1 MTLRLSAALLFLLGV
16 GVLGI
21 LATINQFAIVEAVN
35 AKLPPESQFNSIGW
49 WPRKAWKLHSEY
61 RLLYPGGGLL
71 RRQGILAAAMFL
83 CMTVVAGLIGL
94 SVFAVA
100 AFGVGG
106 ALLVWLSYFRK
117 TSRN

>member
-1 MTLRLSAALLFLLGV
+1 MSV

-35 AKLPPESQFNSIGW
+35 AKLPPESQFNSLVW
-49 WPRKAWKLHSEY
+49 WPRKTWNLHSEY

-83 CMTVVAGLIGL
+83 CMTVVAGLIGF

-100 AFGVGG
+100 GFGVCG
-106 ALLVWLSYFRK
+106 ALVVWLSYFRGN
-117 TSRN
+117 SRN